1 MPSESKIMKI
11 DGRAIQIV
19 DDDDIET
26 VVVDPDNLES
36 FANWTPTAGPRFTRL
51 EEAQIRS
58 YEKYSSDP
66 KMVMEN
72 WRRETQRVASR
83 CINPAVARGR
93 RLSTRQ
99 LIVGRVQS
107 GKTTNFTGV
116 MALLA
121 DNGYRFFIVIGGT
134 TKPLLQQTK
143 DRLRRDLGDRWFR
156 FFSTLDEHS
165 TWKETEQQ
173 IVENLKDL
181 ALAADNPNRPTPQ
194 RAICLTVLK
203 WNEGHLNAVE
213 TLLSQLANSPIL
225 ERVPVVVIDDEC
237 DTFTPNSNIRN
248 PDDDAT
254 AIYQAV
260 AGVIEQLP
268 VCTYL
273 GYTATPMA
281 NELQELDD
289 ALKPQKVTLLE
300 PGPDYLGPENLF
312 DSESL
317 YTELITDWDS
327 QDPLPESLKEAVGTF
342 VSHSLLFHHDDVAI
356 RSLFL
361 DSPALENGFYGPTS
375 MLVHVARETGS
386 TGATY
391 RALADLV
398 ANWKE
403 QLSAPPSRSGTLDT
417 QTTVLLNRY
426 LFPPLVRL
434 GARDLIPTH
443 QLVQLASEALRDMGV
458 KLILGSSNDSAV
470 EFPPESE
477 LARHPT
483 WLFVGAQLLDRGQ
496 TLPNLLVTYL
506 ARSSGGGAKAGE
518 AGGNV
523 DTLLQ
528 RGRFFGY
535 RRQYQKLLRG
545 YFSETSL
552 ESLKATIRFEDSM
565 RKKLKLADDNN
576 ENFGFVTTIYE
587 MDPGSRKITPTR
599 KSVTPRSLRAKNFEP
614 NEWSLR
620 HHRYGVEESLANMK
634 LVETSITAWLGES
647 NFEPGG
653 QDLVLSLNP
662 TDAADFL
669 EKWQHHYLDKE
680 KFEYVRKVLRF
691 GVDSQ
696 KFTETDFI
704 WRQSTDA
711 TDGRWERTYTHL
723 RSDFYPNDSGN
734 LSGPDLKMRTVGKPT
749 FLLKIFRLSDRAGEV
764 LLEPVPAIS
773 VNLGAHARFLIG
785 MDQ

>member
-1 MPSESKIMKI
+1 MRI
-11 DGRAIQIV
+11 DGRTIQIV
-19 DDDDIET
+19 ESAEIES

-36 FANWTPTAGPRFTRL
+36 FANWTPAIGPRFADL
-51 EEAQIRS
+51 EDKQIRS
-58 YEKYSSDP
+58 YQEYSSDP
-66 KMVMEN
+66 QIVLEN
-72 WRRETQRVASR
+72 WRRETLRVASR
-83 CINPAVARGR
+83 CVNPAAAQGQP
-93 RLSTRQ
+93 LSTRQ

-134 TKPLLQQTK
+134 TKALLQQTK
-143 DRLRRDLGDRWFR
+143 DRLRGDLGDRWFR
-156 FFSTLDEHS
+156 FFSTSDEHS

-173 IVENLKDL
+173 ILENLKDL
-181 ALAADNPNRPTPQ
+181 SLAAGNPNRPTPP

-203 WNEGHLNAVE
+203 WNDSHLNVVQE
-213 TLLSQLANSPIL
+213 LLSQLANSEIL
-225 ERVPVVVIDDEC
+225 AKVPVAVIDDEC

-248 PDDDAT
+248 PDEDAT

-260 AGVIEQLP
+260 VGVIEQLP

-281 NELQELDD
+281 NELQEIDD

-300 PGPDYLGPENLF
+300 SGPDYLGPEHLF
-312 DSESL
+312 DSDSH

-327 QDPLPESLKEAVGTF
+327 QNPLPESLKEALGTF
-342 VSHSLLFHHDDVAI
+342 VSHSLLFHHENVAI
-356 RSLFL
+356 RSLVL
-361 DSPALENGFYGPTS
+361 DSPALERSFYRPTS

-386 TGATY
+386 TGETY
-391 RALADLV
+391 RTLADV
-398 ANWKE
+398 VSNWKE
-403 QLSAPPSRSGTLDT
+403 QLSAPPSLSGTLDM
-417 QTTVLLNRY
+417 QTKALLNRY
-426 LFPPLVRL
+426 LVPPLERL
-434 GARDLIPTH
+434 GASHLIPTQ
-443 QLVQLASEALRDMGV
+443 QLVQLASQELRDMGV
-458 KLILGSSNDSAV
+458 KLILGSNNDSAV

-477 LARHPT
+477 LSRHPT

-535 RRQYQKLLRG
+535 RRQYQKLLKG
-545 YFSETSL
+545 YFSETSF

-576 ENFGFVTTIYE
+576 LDFGFVATIYE
-587 MDPGSRKITPTR
+587 MDPEARKIAPTR
-599 KSVTPRSLRAKNFEP
+599 KSVTPRRLRAKNFEP
-614 NEWSLR
+614 NEWSLKN
-620 HHRYGVEESLANMK
+620 HRYGVEESIANMN
-634 LVETSITAWLGES
+634 LVETSINTWLGDF

-653 QDLVLSLNP
+653 QDLVLTLNAV
-662 TDAADFL
+662 DAVSFL
-669 EKWQHHYLDKE
+669 ETWQHHQNDKE
-680 KFEYVRKVLRF
+680 MFEYVRKVLRF
-691 GVDSQ
+691 GLDAQ
-696 KFTETDFI
+696 KFTEVEII
-704 WRQSTDA
+704 WRQSSDTP
-711 TDGRWERTYTHL
+711 DGRWERNYTFTHP

-734 LSGPDLKMRTVGKPT
+734 LSGPDLKMGTVGKPI
-749 FLLKIFRLSDRAGEV
+749 FLLKIFRLKGGAGEV

-773 VNLGAHARFLIG
+773 VKLGVRARFLIG